1 MGDVVAI
8 VTQENTVSVS
18 VAAADLVTAQSNL
31 AAPAVVESI
40 SDIANVDTTTN
51 GVEQGSVLV
60 YQTATN
66 KWTSSTILQ
75 DQDMEGGEF

>member
-1 MGDVVAI
+1 MTDVVAT
-8 VTQENTVSVS
+8 VTPVSTVTVSVS
-18 VAAADLVTAQSNL
+18 SADLITAQSNL
-31 AAPAVVESI
+31 ASPSVVESI